1 MLCGQKQII
10 ANSNW
15 ARMAFGQVSCI
26 CFGRGMW
33 SALIVGVQV
42 RVGMYNLQLDIVD
55 KNNLKS
61 HIACQPIHNNI
72 FKLGMQ

>member
-1 MLCGQKQII
+1 MCDKS
-10 ANSNW
+10 A
-15 ARMAFGQVSCI
+15 QVYGSRLG
-26 CFGRGMW
+26 FDFLA
-33 SALIVGVQV
+33 ALMQL